1 MTKPTLLGFLLA
13 LAAIPATVSFAKEI
27 GSGGNG
33 GTVVGA
39 ACSPVGTLTAKGDGR
54 AGETGL
60 GSVLVNWGVKP
71 CDRSRS
77 VRVSF
82 TLINFTTKAFIYTDS
97 NAPANGRVDLLVPSR
112 QLYQGIVTVFD
123 AVTGEVVGTRSITV
137 STVPKGGV

>member
-1 MTKPTLLGFLLA
+1 MNSTHSLLGLA
-13 LAAIPATVSFAKEI
+13 LALVAIPATVSFAKEI
-27 GSGGNG
+27 GSGGTV
-33 GTVVGA
+33 GTVA
-39 ACSPVGTLTAKGDGR
+39 PACSPVSSLTAKGDGR

-60 GSVLVNWGVKP
+60 GSVLVNWGVRP
-71 CDRSRS
+71 CDRSQA

-82 TLINFTTKAFIYTDS
+82 TLINYTTKAFVYTDS
-97 NAPANGRVDLLVPSR
+97 NAPVNGRVDLFVPSR